1 MKRLKTSE
9 KIEMLM
15 RKNNIDIQDTE
26 IFEYGLSL
34 LVNYTVTALAIL
46 TVSIYFKITLDILVF
61 CTSFL
66 ILRSSTGGYHAE
78 SRFLCFLFSLAV
90 TVLIPLALNRVPTSL
105 NLLILVNVVMF
116 CLLMENL
123 PVENEDRPLSESEKT
138 YHKKRSIVLYLVGF
152 LVLFVLS
159 LFDITHITTVMAA
172 GMITNSLSVI
182 LAIIQKKFVLA

>member
-1 MKRLKTSE
+1 
-9 KIEMLM
+9 
-15 RKNNIDIQDTE
+15 
-26 IFEYGLSL
+26 
-34 LVNYTVTALAIL
+34 
-46 TVSIYFKITLDILVF
+46 
-61 CTSFL
+61 
-66 ILRSSTGGYHAE
+66 
-78 SRFLCFLFSLAV
+78 
-90 TVLIPLALNRVPTSL
+90 
-105 NLLILVNVVMF
+105 MF

-123 PVENEDRPLSESEKT
+123 PVENENKPLSESEKT